1 MNAVA
6 MPGRA
11 VAFGAMLVALA
22 ACAPSPEP
30 APPASAT
37 SASTPAVTR
46 RPLPEATPP
55 PPAVPPA
62 TSPAPAASVSVP
74 HVAVPAGALYVCVVG
89 TGAAVQQTAIEYAE
103 KVGAMCSKH
112 PEMGPCQYER
122 NACRSKGGRVFAA
135 DGSEIT
141 MATEAEY
148 DKKVRRVTFKAN

>member
-1 MNAVA
+1 MNPVA
-6 MPGRA
+6 MPRRTA
-11 VAFGAMLVALA
+11 AFGAMLAALA

-30 APPASAT
+30 APPTSTATASA
-37 SASTPAVTR
+37 PAVTR
-46 RPLPEATPP
+46 RPLPEAP

-62 TSPAPAASVSVP
+62 SPPGAAAAALPPIV
-74 HVAVPAGALYVCVVG
+74 VPAGALYVCVVG
-89 TGAAVQQTAIEYAE
+89 SGATLQQTAIEYAE

-122 NACRSKGGRVFAA
+122 NACRRQGGRVFAA
-135 DGSEIT
+135 NGSEIT

>member
-1 MNAVA
+1 MIAVV
-6 MPGRA
+6 MPRRA
-11 VAFGAMLVALA
+11 VALGAMLVALT

-30 APPASAT
+30 ARPASPT

-46 RPLPEATPP
+46 RPLPEPTPA

-62 TSPAPAASVSVP
+62 TSPAPAASASLPPIV
-74 HVAVPAGALYVCVVG
+74 VPAGALYVCVVK
-89 TGAAVQQTAIEYAE
+89 TGATVQQTAIEYAE
-103 KVGAMCSKH
+103 QVGAMCSKH

-122 NACRSKGGRVFAA
+122 NACRRKGGRVFAA